1 MHNLALALHNKGY
14 HVTGVM
20 MLFFEPS
27 KSLKKRNF
35 TVLGWYPEKI
45 TNDIEAVI

>member
-20 MLFFEPS
+20 MLFLSLQSLFRKKGILPS
-27 KSLKKRNF
+27 
-35 TVLGWYPEKI
+35 TWDGI
-45 TNDIEAVI
+45 